1 MPDKISNV
9 QVAQLQKLAST
20 TLRKLAGENKS
31 LRDENGELK
40 TKVAAFE
47 KRARAEKIASEMEA
61 KGLNLGSTFE
71 QKVAELLE
79 NDRLDVVEEAVGLAA
94 PQMKLASVHEDG
106 VEVESTGDQAA
117 DRATQVFAAG
127 LASLG

>member
-9 QVAQLQKLAST
+9 QVAQLQKLASHTLRALSEENT
-20 TLRKLAGENKS
+20 TLREENS
-31 LRDENGELK
+31 GLIE
-40 TKVAAFE
+40 KVASFE
-47 KRARAEKIASEMEA
+47 KRARAEKIANEMEA

-71 QKVAELLE
+71 QKVAELLT

-106 VEVESTGDQAA
+106 VEVESTGDQSS
-117 DRATQVFAAG
+117 DRAAQVFAAG
-127 LASLG
+127 LASLD

>member
-20 TLRKLAGENKS
+20 TLRKLAGENKT
-31 LRDENGELK
+31 LRDENGDLK

-47 KRARAEKIASEMEA
+47 KRARAEKIASEMES

-94 PQMKLASVHEDG
+94 PQIKLASVHEDG
-106 VEVESTGDQAA
+106 VEVESTGDDAA